1 MVERCFISLFKES
14 DFAPFFPSANWP
26 SVSSNVPN
34 QEAELLKL
42 GHQLLQNAASKA
54 DAKRRSFHQQKVL
67 HATSQLRGMSRWVD
81 DISGG
86 IYAVWTIFNWDCFG
100 IYTPLDCLLQT
111 DVTGFWWLDC
121 QTSFLS
127 KVASWGPHPE
137 DWGHLD
143 LWSDGEAQDL
153 HDWTC
158 FSRDFQVMRRALWK
172 KNASVNGPVD
182 IPGVKMDTWSR
193 CGRTI
198 QPSRR
203 LEQTLE
209 FAPVSFLVLY
219 LHEHVFLAKKMI
231 RRPKKVSY
239 LDTWA
244 SPCVF
249 AVKVIQPCN
258 T

>member
-1 MVERCFISLFKES
+1 MFV
-14 DFAPFFPSANWP
+14 
-26 SVSSNVPN
+26 
-34 QEAELLKL
+34 
-42 GHQLLQNAASKA
+42 
-54 DAKRRSFHQQKVL
+54 
-67 HATSQLRGMSRWVD
+67 
-81 DISGG
+81 
-86 IYAVWTIFNWDCFG
+86 
-100 IYTPLDCLLQT
+100 PLD
-111 DVTGFWWLDC
+111 VTVLGDLTY
-121 QTSFLS
+121 TSFVQ
-127 KVASWGPHPE
+127 KFSWGPHQE

-143 LWSDGEAQDL
+143 LWSDGGPRPTSVDL
-153 HDWTC
+153 
-158 FSRDFQVMRRALWK
+158 FSRDFQVTCAVK

-182 IPGVKMDTWSR
+182 AWSENGWRSR